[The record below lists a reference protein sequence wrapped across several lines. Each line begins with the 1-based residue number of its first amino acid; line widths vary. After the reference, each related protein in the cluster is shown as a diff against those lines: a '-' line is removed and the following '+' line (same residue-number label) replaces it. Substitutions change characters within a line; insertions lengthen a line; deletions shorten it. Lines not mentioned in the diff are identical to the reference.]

1 MICSEQIQLRA
12 DKYATVSHQGN
23 RYSVPDHLVGLFV
36 DVSIRSREVYIFF
49 ENKRVA
55 IHSRSYKLHDWVIDI
70 EHYLGTFKKKPG
82 ALAGSKALADNNY
95 LRDLYLNF
103 FQDEP
108 REFIELLSYCREQ
121 MVSEEKLE
129 ESVKRLL
136 GTCGD
141 NVTVERLLAL
151 IGNKHPVTPITETT
165 DNIAIKAKEQLTWI
179 TQLMHQTNNNG
190 QYKSANSRI

>member
-1 MICSEQIQLRA
+1 MHP
-12 DKYATVSHQGN
+12 V
-23 RYSVPDHLVGLFV
+23 V
-36 DVSIRSREVYIFF
+36 RSFRTKIVEGRFIPIIASFGVIIM
-49 ENKRVA
+49 RVA
-55 IHSRSYKLHDWVIDI
+55 L
-70 EHYLGTFKKKPG
+70 YLRVEVPQII
-82 ALAGSKALADNNY
+82 LADNNY

>member
-1 MICSEQIQLRA
+1 
-12 DKYATVSHQGN
+12 
-23 RYSVPDHLVGLFV
+23 
-36 DVSIRSREVYIFF
+36 
-49 ENKRVA
+49 
-55 IHSRSYKLHDWVIDI
+55 
-70 EHYLGTFKKKPG
+70 
-82 ALAGSKALADNNY
+82 
-95 LRDLYLNF
+95 
-103 FQDEP
+103 
-108 REFIELLSYCREQ
+108 